1 MKKSYLLLSSLV
13 LTQLAHGADM
23 TATATA
29 PNPSAVKF
37 NSGAT
42 LESGNSLSQGSLKKT
57 ERSTGFMEL
66 SLGLKKEKLSAAYI
80 TRLSLGD
87 RGPEAEQKYFLGR
100 NELQATYA
108 IAGSDA
114 LSLTGIA
121 KLNLGEQ
128 DNVSL
133 AGSQRLGLSLD
144 STKEISTVIGKVTP
158 YGGVAAFA
166 QRTKRVTTVD
176 GAAGLTSAEKEN
188 LSINTN
194 SETGNNEAT
203 ATNVAPRMEYTL
215 GTTLVPSV
223 ASKLTLGAEIFVRRQ
238 YNPVYTLT
246 DNNDAFKVD
255 HFASASQFSYLEISG
270 SFAATDA
277 VSVYS
282 KVGMDITTAKN
293 KVLLKKTTDAA
304 NVPNPISVALGVSAT
319 IL

>member
-29 PNPSAVKF
+29 PSPNAAKF
-37 NSGAT
+37 SSGAT
-42 LESGNSLSQGSLKKT
+42 LESGNSLTQGSLKKT
-57 ERSTGFMEL
+57 AKSTGFMEL

-100 NELQATYA
+100 NELNASYA

-128 DNVSL
+128 DNDSL

-166 QRTKRVTTVD
+166 QRTKRVTIVD
-176 GAAGLTSAEKEN
+176 GAADLTSAEKES
-188 LSINTN
+188 LSVSTN
-194 SETGNNEAT
+194 AETGNNEVT

-215 GTTLVPSV
+215 GTTLVPSF
-223 ASKLTLGAEIFVRRQ
+223 ASKLTLSGELSLRRQ
-238 YNPVYTLT
+238 YNPVYSLT
-246 DNNDAFKVD
+246 SNNDSFKVD
-255 HFASASQFSYLEISG
+255 HLASASTISLIEMKGSY
-270 SFAATDA
+270 AATGA

-282 KVGMDITTAKN
+282 YVDMEITTAKN
-293 KVLLKKTTDAA
+293 KVLLKKTTGAQ

>member
-29 PNPSAVKF
+29 PNPNAVKF
-37 NSGAT
+37 NSAAK

-66 SLGLKKEKLSAAYI
+66 SLGLKKEKLNAAYI

-87 RGPEAEQKYFLGR
+87 RGPEAEQKYYLGR

-128 DNVSL
+128 ENVTA

-144 STKEISTVIGKVTP
+144 SSSEISTVVGKVTP
-158 YGGVAAFA
+158 YGGVAAYA

-176 GAAGLTSAEKEN
+176 GVAGLTTAEKEN
-188 LSINTN
+188 LAIS
-194 SETGNNEAT
+194 SENAVT

-215 GTTLVPSV
+215 GTTLVPSG
-223 ASKLTLGAEIFVRRQ
+223 ASKLTLGAELFLRRQ
-238 YNPVYTLT
+238 YDPVYSLT
-246 DNNDAFKVD
+246 SNNDAFKVD
-255 HFASASQFSYLEISG
+255 HLASASTISLIEIKGSY
-270 SFAATDA
+270 AATDA

-282 KVGMDITTAKN
+282 FVDMNITTAKN
-293 KVLLKKTTDAA
+293 KVLLKKTTDAK
-304 NVPNPISVALGVSAT
+304 NVPNAISVALGVSAT

>member
-29 PNPSAVKF
+29 PNPNAVKF
-37 NSGAT
+37 NSAAK

-66 SLGLKKEKLSAAYI
+66 SLGLKKEKLNAAYI

-87 RGPEAEQKYFLGR
+87 RGPEAEQKYYLGR

-128 DNVSL
+128 DNVT
-133 AGSQRLGLSLD
+133 AFGSQRLGLSLD
-144 STKEISTVIGKVTP
+144 SSSEISTVVGKVTP
-158 YGGVAAFA
+158 YGGVAAYA
-166 QRTKRVTTVD
+166 QRTKRATRVD
-176 GAAGLTSAEKEN
+176 GVAGLTTAEKEN
-188 LSINTN
+188 LAIS
-194 SETGNNEAT
+194 SENAVT

-215 GTTLVPSV
+215 GTTLVPSG
-223 ASKLTLGAEIFVRRQ
+223 ASKLTLGAELFLRRQ
-238 YNPVYTLT
+238 YDPVYSLT
-246 DNNDAFKVD
+246 SNNDAFKVD
-255 HFASASQFSYLEISG
+255 HFASASTYSYLEISG
-270 SFAATDA
+270 SIAATDA

-282 KVGMDITTAKN
+282 KVSMDVTTAKN
-293 KVLLKKTTDAA
+293 KVLLKKTTDAQ
-304 NVPNPISVALGVSAT
+304 NVPNAISVALGVSAT